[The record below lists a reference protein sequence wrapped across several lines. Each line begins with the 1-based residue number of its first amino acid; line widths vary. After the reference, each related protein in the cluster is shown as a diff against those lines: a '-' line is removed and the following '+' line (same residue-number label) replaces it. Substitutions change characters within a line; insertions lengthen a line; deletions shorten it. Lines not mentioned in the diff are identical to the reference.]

1 MPLAIS
7 SKVGSVLSFSSSS
20 SRHHA
25 RISFHAHMWT
35 TKMMEAGGSST
46 YKIWKDERNYNIG
59 GVSNT

>member
-1 MPLAIS
+1 MPLAVS

-46 YKIWKDERNYNIG
+46 KSGKMKGIII
-59 GVSNT
+59 